1 MTSADLDEINR
12 TIAQKKRLLN
22 SLIIELRKLQEKERE
37 LESELSELNEEQV
50 A

>member
-1 MTSADLDEINR
+1 MTSAVLDEIKR